1 MNQLPQNTER
11 NVPRLLSQI
20 KDYYSP
26 RVIGEVDNVYIKI
39 TKVNGNAVPWHS
51 HDNEDEMFFIIE
63 GSLVMEI
70 AGDEPFTLSQGDF
83 HIVKK
88 GTKHRVSSDKE
99 CTMILVEGKTAKH
112 TGDVPSEITR
122 SIEDQLT

>member
-1 MNQLPQNTER
+1 
-11 NVPRLLSQI
+11 
-20 KDYYSP
+20 
-26 RVIGEVDNVYIKI
+26 
-39 TKVNGNAVPWHS
+39 
-51 HDNEDEMFFIIE
+51 MFFIIE

-70 AGDEPFTLSQGDF
+70 AGDEPFTLGQGDF

-88 GTKHRVSSDKE
+88 GTKHRVSSEQE

-112 TGDVPSEITR
+112 TGDVHSEITR